1 MLRIIFVSLIFQF
14 LRHVISKSRN
24 FPIQTE
30 QSIFIPFA
38 TISDSRNEV
47 KLETEVIQGG
57 GILAPE
63 PEFWVNLPTPYG
75 ETTMIK
81 TSIDYR
87 RERSMTME
95 EFKKRFLDQ
104 KMTTNNPKKGQK
116 NVNAQ
121 LYFDWFKNEM
131 AKDNFA
137 KANPVQILSEKE
149 IEQEVMSAK
158 EDRFIQLPKKY
169 LQQKSSKEGVVLGNA
184 KDLNTFHKANLDKS
198 NINLRVEIPESDH
211 KPGAIYKMNNCYY
224 DSNGDFLYKAP

>member
-1 MLRIIFVSLIFQF
+1 MFRIIFVSLIFQF

-81 TSIDYR
+81 TSIDYL

-131 AKDNFA
+131 AKYNFA
-137 KANPVQILSEKE
+137 KCQIML
-149 IEQEVMSAK
+149 
-158 EDRFIQLPKKY
+158 
-169 LQQKSSKEGVVLGNA
+169 
-184 KDLNTFHKANLDKS
+184 
-198 NINLRVEIPESDH
+198 
-211 KPGAIYKMNNCYY
+211 
-224 DSNGDFLYKAP
+224 